1 MKERRKPMD
10 MKKIEKNLDK
20 ETLEL
25 IELAREMV
33 RISRK
38 TREEKPE
45 EKKKLTAYEEA
56 VKRNPY
62 ISSYNTTSYY

>member
-1 MKERRKPMD
+1 ME

-38 TREEKPE
+38 TREEKPK

-56 VKRNPY
+56 KKINPY
-62 ISSYNTTSYY
+62 LSKYDNISYY